1 MLNIIFKL
9 DKPLN
14 PKSSILM
21 VYRFDKLKLVMSTG
35 ILIEPKY
42 WDNDR
47 KVVKKIDNDKDDQH
61 LIFNKLIDKYRWALT
76 TAYDECISQSKPK
89 TLVGLKE
96 RVNQLLK
103 KKSSEAV
110 VSDNIPN
117 FIDFLITNLEN
128 ENESKALCQKYRQ
141 LKDNIVKCY
150 GKQVVFYDLNLL
162 KLKEFKSHL
171 SNKVREYTGET
182 YSRNSVNKHLN
193 NLISI
198 INKAKDYGILI
209 NEDYKSKS
217 WRVAPSKDSIS
228 GNDVYL
234 TVNEIIKLEQAQL
247 SDALDRVR
255 DRFLLGIY
263 TGQRYSDYSKIN
275 KDVVVRKNNID
286 LLEIKQ
292 VKGNKLVYIYLDD
305 KIKKILDKYNGY
317 PPTISEQKF
326 NAAIKKICK
335 AIGMTDTINIYTDKA
350 NQKNP
355 TFIKKEKWEHVS
367 SHTARRTY
375 CTLKIMEKDT
385 SIYQIM
391 AVTGHSSLSTFSRYV
406 RMNIDA
412 NVLDPSIIMKS
423 VLKV

>member
-1 MLNIIFKL
+1 
-9 DKPLN
+9 
-14 PKSSILM
+14 
-21 VYRFDKLKLVMSTG
+21 
-35 ILIEPKY
+35 
-42 WDNDR
+42 
-47 KVVKKIDNDKDDQH
+47 
-61 LIFNKLIDKYRWALT
+61 
-76 TAYDECISQSKPK
+76 
-89 TLVGLKE
+89 
-96 RVNQLLK
+96 
-103 KKSSEAV
+103 
-110 VSDNIPN
+110 
-117 FIDFLITNLEN
+117 
-128 ENESKALCQKYRQ
+128 
-141 LKDNIVKCY
+141 
-150 GKQVVFYDLNLL
+150 
-162 KLKEFKSHL
+162 
-171 SNKVREYTGET
+171 
-182 YSRNSVNKHLN
+182 LN

>member
-14 PKSSILM
+14 PTSSILM

-35 ILIEPKY
+35 ILIEPRY
-42 WDNDR
+42 WDNNR
-47 KVVKKIDNDKDDQH
+47 KVVKKFENDKDNKH
-61 LIFNKLIDKYRWALT
+61 LIANKIIDKYRTALT
-76 TAYDECISQSKPK
+76 TAFDECISQSKPK

-96 RVNQLLK
+96 RVHQILK
-103 KKSSEAV
+103 KKSSEVV
-110 VSDNIPN
+110 VSNNIPD

-141 LKDNIVKCY
+141 LKDNIIKCFT
-150 GKQVVFYDLNLL
+150 KQVVFYDLNLL
-162 KLKEFKSHL
+162 MLKKFKSHL
-171 SNKVREYTGET
+171 SNEIREYTGET

-209 NEDYKSKS
+209 NEDYKSKI

-234 TVNEIIKLEQAQL
+234 TVNEIIRLEKAEL
-247 SDALDRVR
+247 SETLDKVR

-263 TGQRYSDYSKIN
+263 SGQRYSDYSRIN
-275 KDVVVRKNNID
+275 KDFVVRKNNID
-286 LLEIKQ
+286 VLEIVQ
-292 VKGNKLVYIYLDD
+292 VKGNKLVYIYLDE

-326 NAAIKKICK
+326 NVAIKKICK
-335 AIGMTDTINIYTDKA
+335 AIEMTDTINIYTDKA

-355 TFIKKEKWEHVS
+355 TFTKKEKWEHVS

-375 CTLKIMEKDT
+375 CTLKVMEKDA

-391 AVTGHSSLSTFSRYV
+391 AVSGHSNLVSFSRYV
-406 RMNIDA
+406 RMNIDS